1 MIISLLPTTA
11 LAAEKNNVW
20 STAYDEIRVYMD
32 DATKADHD
40 NLEGILPKQVRLY
53 TSKALLGEYVFCTP
67 GGSYWEYNNR
77 LYLPKHKV
85 TARDIT
91 SINLV
96 RDEATGHSPTI
107 SIPIEGNTKY
117 KVTVSQEH
125 QKGNIILGIEV
136 GSYDYLCID
145 ITKREHH
152 TVTYKFSDPAPENV
166 SVPEDTATYTETS
179 PVTLLDPDK
188 TSVTGM
194 HEGRTGLWT
203 FNGWTL
209 PDGVDFTDDTHT
221 KFTMPDTN
229 VTVTGTWTFTP
240 TTFVYVYFRTVDSA
254 GNDIDNVEGVTYN
267 DDKTDLPRHW
277 ATLGKLETKT
287 SVTDNVYE
295 ALGNE
300 VVAQTGFEY
309 YNTANNS
316 FPLDL
321 ITWEKVSTH
330 NGAQDYVSPGTEAWH
345 LDGKV
350 YGYRAIYCDSD
361 GKELKGFDP
370 NKTPKYYLEG
380 TDDVALTSKVPD
392 VPGKVFDGW
401 DTTSPDVTVADDN
414 TFNMPGHDVTFTA
427 KWKPGAL
434 KIEKILDD
442 KSPAA
447 GNTFSFTVTPGNKTV
462 EITGKGSETI
472 SDLPVGDYTVA
483 EDANTAAVSNYTCKT
498 QYRTDSS
505 TWQDTPI
512 TVSVASNSTVT
523 VYVKNSYT
531 PITADLIDNAI
542 TIYHKVSGQSDWHG
556 EDIGANMTYNYTDT
570 NADTVPKAADAKIS
584 YQATLDMKN
593 LDFGVNPEHADT
605 VFKIKKLMQ
614 DAGTTSLWEFMEG
627 KNITTFAGS
636 KVNLHVK
643 FDENLNVAKGSFDN
657 IKLTSDWFQ
666 LADGYQNG
674 LTKDSNGYWTIP
686 CVIKA
691 EKGTNNSPIINLSG
705 ITLSLTDKAQGKL
718 NSNTALDITSE
729 GYIDG
734 TIKISTKILNEIITY
749 ELSLIG
755 KSASDTVK
763 NTAKLNLQTY
773 TVTYDANGGS
783 GTMTDKKSP
792 YAYGAAATVLTNGF
806 TRSRYTFTGWNT
818 KADGSGDSYAE
829 GDPIEMLGNVVLYA
843 QWTRNS
849 SHDNDDDKYF
859 FAIQKVDAQ
868 DGHALNDAKFE
879 LYQRDNR
886 GNKLAAF
893 RKTTSHWGPESGIAL
908 FSVSATKTNEGGD
921 TWYYREITAPE
932 GYVLDTKEYEISA
945 TDFYHDDQSK
955 AVAKA
960 KTVRNYRGTTPD
972 LLNDSDHFAYVIG
985 YMDGNVRPYGLIS
998 RAETTTIFFRLLKD
1012 SVRDGNL
1019 LTSNTYTDVAD
1030 DYWANTAISTMT
1042 GLGIVQG
1049 RSTTT
1054 FDPKA
1059 PITRAQFA
1067 AICARFDTGK
1077 SSGEQ
1082 TFSDIQGHWAE
1093 KYIQRAAE
1101 LGWIK
1106 GFEDGTFRPD
1116 TYITRAQAMTMINR
1130 VLNRIPED
1138 ESDLLPGMNVW
1149 PDCNP
1154 GDWFYLAV
1162 QEATNSH
1169 DFEHKAG
1176 NYETWTKLMKNPDWT
1191 RYEN

>member
-1 MIISLLPTTA
+1 M
-11 LAAEKNNVW
+11 
-20 STAYDEIRVYMD
+20 
-32 DATKADHD
+32 
-40 NLEGILPKQVRLY
+40 
-53 TSKALLGEYVFCTP
+53 
-67 GGSYWEYNNR
+67 
-77 LYLPKHKV
+77 
-85 TARDIT
+85 T
-91 SINLV
+91 SI
-96 RDEATGHSPTI
+96 D
-107 SIPIEGNTKY
+107 
-117 KVTVSQEH
+117 
-125 QKGNIILGIEV
+125 
-136 GSYDYLCID
+136 SYDYLRIY
-145 ITKREHH
+145 ISKRELH
-152 TVTYKFSDPAPENV
+152 TVEYKFSGIADVDYPA
-166 SVPEDTATYTETS
+166 SVTLPKDTKTYTETS
-179 PVTLLDPDK
+179 VVDLKQPAQTTVAGKKDGKD
-188 TSVTGM
+188 GI
-194 HEGRTGLWT
+194 WT

-209 PDGVDFTDDTHT
+209 PDGVTFTDDTHA
-221 KFTMPDTN
+221 KFTMPDEN
-229 VTVTGTWTFTP
+229 VTVTGTWTFDP
-240 TTFVYVYFRTVDSA
+240 TTSVYVYFRTVDSA

-427 KWKPGAL
+427 KWKPGTL
-434 KIEKILDD
+434 VIQKVLDD
-442 KSPAA
+442 GSPATEK
-447 GNTFSFTVTPGNKTV
+447 NFSFTVTPGNKTV
-462 EITGKGSETI
+462 QITGENSKTI
-472 SDLPVGDYTVA
+472 SDLPVGSYTVT
-483 EDANTAAVSNYTCKT
+483 EDSSTAAVRGYRCTT
-498 QYRTDSS
+498 QYSTDKDKAE
-505 TWQDTPI
+505 WQDTPI
-512 TVSVASNSTVT
+512 TVSVTSSATVT

-531 PITADLIDNAI
+531 PITADLIDDNI
-542 TIYHKVSGQSDWHG
+542 TIKHVVNADPEHG
-556 EDIGANMTYNYTDT
+556 NDDDT
-570 NADTVPKAADAKIS
+570 NAHIVKEDATIS

-593 LDFGVNPEHADT
+593 LKFGANPEHKTA
-605 VFKIKKLMQ
+605 VSSIQAMI
-614 DAGTTSLWEFMEG
+614 GTGPLWKFMEG
-627 KNITTFAGS
+627 KDITMFAGS
-636 KVNLHVK
+636 KVNLYVK
-643 FDENLNVAKGSFDN
+643 FSEELKNPATLNGITLKSGWFKRDPASNPTYDE
-657 IKLTSDWFQ
+657 T
-666 LADGYQNG
+666 
-674 LTKDSNGYWTIP
+674 TKYWTIP
-686 CVIKA
+686 CVIKNANA
-691 EKGTNNSPIINLSG
+691 EDAPDTSKSI
-705 ITLSLTDKAQGKL
+705 ITLSGVSLPLTADAQGKL
-718 NSNTALDITSE
+718 NSNTALDIISE

-734 TIKISTKILNEIITY
+734 TIMIFGQALKLE
-749 ELSLIG
+749 G
-755 KSASDTVK
+755 KSKDDPAQ
-763 NTAKLNLQTY
+763 NTAKLKLAAPTY
-773 TVTYDANGGS
+773 TVTYKPGDGAG
-783 GTMTDKKSP
+783 TDKLRTYNKGGLLP
-792 YAYGAAATVLTNGF
+792 NMTAEDFGF
-806 TRSRYTFTGWNT
+806 TAPEGKVFDCWKWS
-818 KADGSGDSYAE
+818 ADKGTEQAPLPGKPDTIDCDLIA
-829 GDPIEMLGNVVLYA
+829 VA
-843 QWTRNS
+843 QWKS
-849 SHDNDDDKYF
+849 APIGGDDGDDDDKYF

-879 LYQRDNR
+879 LYQLDNR
-886 GNKLAAF
+886 GNKLPAS

-908 FSVSATKTNEGGD
+908 FSVSATKTSDGGS

-932 GYVLDTKEYEISA
+932 GYVLDSTEHKIKAANFSGSRSTA
-945 TDFYHDDQSK
+945 VQN
-955 AVAKA
+955 AVA
-960 KTVRNYRGTTPD
+960 VRNYRGTTPD

-1049 RSTTT
+1049 RSATT